1 VLFQARF
8 WPLIADGSVTVTFR
22 RWKRRQVIAG
32 HRYRTGHRIV
42 GRIMI
47 EVDDVREVDPATI
60 SPADARRAGFPDAAT
75 LVAQLRGD
83 DDLPVYRIAF
93 HLVDEPDPRSVLAA
107 SSELTVAD
115 REEIQRRLD
124 RLDRASRI
132 GPWTRATLE
141 VIAAR
146 PATRAADLAA
156 GFGRETQPFK
166 TDVRKL
172 KNLGLTE
179 SLEVGYRLSPRGRAY
194 LEGTGL
200 EGTGLEGT
208 GLER

>member
-8 WPLIADGSVTVTFR
+8 WPLILDGSVTVTFR
-22 RWKRRQVIAG
+22 RWKRRQVVAG

-47 EVDDVREVDPATI
+47 EVDDVREVDPARITD
-60 SPADARRAGFPDAAT
+60 ADAKRAGFPDAAT
-75 LVAQLRGD
+75 LVGQLRGD
-83 DDLPVYRIAF
+83 DDLPVFRIAF
-93 HLVDEPDPRSVLAA
+93 HVVDEPDPRSVLAA
-107 SSELTVAD
+107 RSELSPAD
-115 REEIQRRLD
+115 RAEIDRRLA
-124 RLDRASRI
+124 RLDRASSH
-132 GPWTRATLE
+132 GPWTRAVLD
-141 VIAAR
+141 VIAAQ
-146 PATRAADLAA
+146 PAIRAADLAA

-194 LEGTGL
+194 LAGAP
-200 EGTGLEGT
+200 
-208 GLER
+208 